1 MCCGNIFL
9 LGLTSRHKAFSAG
22 LECPA
27 GQWPW
32 YTKDSAHKNRTQ
44 GEKRRRE
51 DSAVWRKGC
60 NIFPQGMQVSQ
71 GEWDS
76 RLKIKYLLF
85 SKKMCS
91 LSGCRLQEAGGEV
104 VLKEIPFPMW
114 PHWAWGDL
122 SVRLPP
128 LAGKGMGELDKVHQT
143 WALKNRPNIPN
154 ILFHLFLI

>member
-32 YTKDSAHKNRTQ
+32 YTKDSTHKNRTQ

-60 NIFPQGMQVSQ
+60 KIFPQGMQVSQ

-76 RLKIKYLLF
+76 RLKRKNTFFSRRKCAPCLGVDCRRQAGRWCLKKFHSQCGLTGPGVIYRSDYHHWQGRGWESWIKY
-85 SKKMCS
+85 
-91 LSGCRLQEAGGEV
+91 
-104 VLKEIPFPMW
+104 
-114 PHWAWGDL
+114 
-122 SVRLPP
+122 
-128 LAGKGMGELDKVHQT
+128 T
-143 WALKNRPNIPN
+143 RPG
-154 ILFHLFLI
+154 H